1 MQASLKKEDEKLKK
15 LGLEFIRFSPAD
27 AERYVRTAY
36 DAGWKDFAEKNAAT
50 IKANPGLLEKLQ
62 QLGR

>member
-1 MQASLKKEDEKLKK
+1 
-15 LGLEFIRFSPAD
+15 
-27 AERYVRTAY
+27 VRTAY